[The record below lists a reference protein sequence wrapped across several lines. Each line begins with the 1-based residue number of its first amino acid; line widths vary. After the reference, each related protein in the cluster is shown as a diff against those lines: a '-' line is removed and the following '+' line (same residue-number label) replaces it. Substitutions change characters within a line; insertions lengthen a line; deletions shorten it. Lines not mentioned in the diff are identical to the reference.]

1 MVKTLCFQCMGWG
14 TKTQCG
20 LTTWPEKREEEK
32 KEKEE
37 GNLKTDLLYLRDICV
52 CSVAQSCVTLCDPTD
67 CSLPGSSLHGIFQA
81 RILECIAISYSNL
94 KDRSYCFCFF
104 FLFFGHTAC
113 GMFIPGQ
120 EIELM
125 PLALEAWNLNHWTA
139 RKVWTIAN
147 F

>member
-104 FLFFGHTAC
+104 FLLWSYSLWDVHS
-113 GMFIPGQ
+113 
-120 EIELM
+120 
-125 PLALEAWNLNHWTA
+125 WTRDRTHA
-139 RKVWTIAN
+139 PCIGSMES
-147 F
+147 

>member
-104 FLFFGHTAC
+104 FSSLVIQLVGCSFLDKRSNSCPLHWKHGILTI
-113 GMFIPGQ
+113 GLLGKSGQ
-120 EIELM
+120 
-125 PLALEAWNLNHWTA
+125 
-139 RKVWTIAN
+139 
-147 F
+147 